1 MSAKY
6 IPIMEVVAQFLDEY
20 DKSVGDEDKA
30 WGMAFRGLELMH
42 FNTAAEPKTV
52 MLPIL
57 GNKTALLPSDYV
69 NWNKVGIRGED
80 GKVLTLIIND
90 ALTEYKDLHPD
101 RLSQITADVNNGSYS
116 NVWLNWWSDGIYQPL
131 FGLGYGVQNF
141 GECRVDEKNNLIIFD
156 PNFKYSGVL
165 LEYISCPEKDH
176 DYKVDR
182 RLREAL
188 ITFIAWKFKL
198 ATRADFYAAYVE
210 GDRMMYPFNAQ
221 EWNQLV
227 REGNKFCLKL

>member
-141 GECRVDEKNNLIIFD
+141 GECRVDEKNNLIILDLIVWMLCLWLFILFGIHHRSNNV
-156 PNFKYSGVL
+156 PCGMLTWVVTVIL
-165 LEYISCPEKDH
+165 LE
-176 DYKVDR
+176 
-182 RLREAL
+182 
-188 ITFIAWKFKL
+188 
-198 ATRADFYAAYVE
+198 
-210 GDRMMYPFNAQ
+210 Q
-221 EWNQLV
+221 
-227 REGNKFCLKL
+227 